1 MRQIDGSNRSRTDR
15 GAAATPGLRGTTT
28 REGGRR
34 SGRLGAAAL
43 VLFLVAAA
51 TPAQDSEGGNGTAAG
66 AGEAGAAVEI
76 PRGFD
81 TIELGTSREDV
92 QELLESSSYFRYRG
106 DPDVSLLPV
115 GNRSVIETE
124 GRSFIDRAFFQ
135 FSAEALYIIILQLNQ
150 VRMDHYSVYQTLTEK
165 YGEPLRV
172 SPGEIVWQWEEV
184 TLSLERPLTV
194 KYVDRPVFEEL
205 RGQARAEQSLRELS
219 RDQFLE
225 DL

>member
-1 MRQIDGSNRSRTDR
+1 MRIMDGSNRSRIAGPAPVRISKTHARRWR
-15 GAAATPGLRGTTT
+15 GCLLVAVGL
-28 REGGRR
+28 
-34 SGRLGAAAL
+34 
-43 VLFLVAAA
+43 LFLVAAVL
-51 TPAQDSEGGNGTAAG
+51 PAQDIEGPDGGAG
-66 AGEAGAAVEI
+66 AESEI

-81 TIELGTSREDV
+81 TIELGSPREDV

-135 FSAEALYIIILQLNQ
+135 FSAEALYIIILQLNRT
-150 VRMDHYSVYQTLTEK
+150 RMDHYSVYRTLTEK

-172 SPGEIVWQWEEV
+172 SPREIVWQWEEV

>member
-1 MRQIDGSNRSRTDR
+1 MGIMDGSNRSRTAGSSAAASGARSRPDARRRR
-15 GAAATPGLRGTTT
+15 GAVRALAA
-28 REGGRR
+28 
-34 SGRLGAAAL
+34 
-43 VLFLVAAA
+43 VLFLVAAVV
-51 TPAQDSEGGNGTAAG
+51 PAQDAEGPDG
-66 AGEAGAAVEI
+66 GAAAADRAI

-81 TIELGTSREDV
+81 TIELGRSREDV

-150 VRMDHYSVYQTLTEK
+150 TRMDHYSVYQTLTEK

-172 SPGEIVWQWEEV
+172 SPREIVWQWEEV